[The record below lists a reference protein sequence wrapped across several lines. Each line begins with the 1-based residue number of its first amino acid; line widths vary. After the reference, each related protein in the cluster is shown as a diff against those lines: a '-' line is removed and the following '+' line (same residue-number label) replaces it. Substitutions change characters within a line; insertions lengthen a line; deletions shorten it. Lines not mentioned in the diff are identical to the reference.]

1 MIELIGMLAG
11 ILTTAA
17 FVPQVLK
24 CWRSRSTADIS
35 LIMFSTM
42 TSGVFL
48 WLVYGLFLN
57 SPALIVANSVTL
69 FLSGAILW
77 MKVRFG

>member
-17 FVPQVLK
+17 FIPQVLK

-42 TSGVFL
+42 TTGVFL

-57 SPALIVANSVTL
+57 SPSLIVANSVTL
-69 FLSGAILW
+69 ILSGAILF

>member
-1 MIELIGMLAG
+1 MLAG

-17 FVPQVLK
+17 FIPQVLK

-42 TSGVFL
+42 TTGVFL

-57 SPALIVANSVTL
+57 SPSLIVANSVTL
-69 FLSGAILW
+69 ILSGAILF

>member
-42 TSGVFL
+42 TTGVFL
-48 WLVYGLFLN
+48 WLVYGLFLQ
-57 SPALIVANSVTL
+57 SPSLIVANSVTL
-69 FLSGAILW
+69 FLSGAILL